1 VLNRMIRAFLYP
13 PDKLF
18 LSAIATDFK
27 KSLEVTI
34 PSIVR
39 QLFASTTRYFFYPE
53 LVPDH
58 ATLVTFRNKSSGQ
71 IMAIFKEHSYFH
83 HPKDLNYGVFLF
95 FWSIG
100 LSLLGVV
107 VKIRRRDLAA
117 VFSYAA
123 ALTLVGLFI
132 MFANCVVNVFQPRYA
147 LPMWELTIVSLFVL
161 FGAGIGPLF
170 QHCDQALSTGSRA
183 RKIAFGFGK

>member
-1 VLNRMIRAFLYP
+1 
-13 PDKLF
+13 
-18 LSAIATDFK
+18 
-27 KSLEVTI
+27 
-34 PSIVR
+34 
-39 QLFASTTRYFFYPE
+39 
-53 LVPDH
+53 
-58 ATLVTFRNKSSGQ
+58 
-71 IMAIFKEHSYFH
+71 MAIFKEHSYFH

-107 VKIRRRDLAA
+107 VKIRSGDLAA

-170 QHCDQALSTGSRA
+170 QHCEQALSTGSRA
-183 RKIAFGFGK
+183 RKIAFRFGK